1 MNGSLSQMLE
11 VLPDTTAEERED
23 MRARAVRQLGVCNQA
38 AGMAASRHIKAIDE
52 FEREQKH
59 DD

>member
-11 VLPDTTAEERED
+11 ALPNVTAEERKV

-38 AGMAASRHIKAIDE
+38 AGAAARQLVKAIDN
-52 FEREQKH
+52 FDTGQT
-59 DD
+59 